1 MYSSGRYRRQAG
13 ARDLLYFATPR
24 LWHHYP
30 FLPVIRRP
38 AGSREIEYGV
48 LYDAG
53 GVSGTYGYRCTVF
66 LTNLFTLPRTEAGLF
81 ARPRHVYDSFEDL
94 ANDGW
99 VVD

>member
-1 MYSSGRYRRQAG
+1 MHSSGRYRRQAS

-30 FLPVIRRP
+30 FLPVIRRT

-48 LYDAG
+48 LYDARS
-53 GVSGTYGYRCTVF
+53 VSGTYGYGCTVF
-66 LTNLFTLPRTEAGLF
+66 STNLFTLPSTEAGLF
-81 ARPRHVYDSFEDL
+81 ARPRHVYDSFEEL
-94 ANDGW
+94 ASDGW